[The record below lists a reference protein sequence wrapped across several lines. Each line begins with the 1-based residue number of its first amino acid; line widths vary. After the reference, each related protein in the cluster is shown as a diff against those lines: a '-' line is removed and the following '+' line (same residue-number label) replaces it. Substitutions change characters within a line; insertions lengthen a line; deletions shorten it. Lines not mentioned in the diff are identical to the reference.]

1 MSAGAWWKTSSPP
14 VKRCGW
20 PAVSERAGGLPG
32 SAAVPHASASR
43 LAVRAWQD
51 INQGRSNIMGA
62 WGSGTFEN
70 DDACD
75 LVCDLRESTDL
86 SLLEDALRTAAE
98 TDEDLD
104 AGDGSKALAAAEV
117 ILALLG
123 NPSPAIAEE
132 EDLQAWMK
140 ANPQRPTAALLA
152 LAERAVQQ
160 VTAEDSELR
169 ELWDE
174 ADSLDEWM
182 AEVNTLQAGLRAAR
196 SAAG

>member
-1 MSAGAWWKTSSPP
+1 
-14 VKRCGW
+14 
-20 PAVSERAGGLPG
+20 
-32 SAAVPHASASR
+32 VPHASASR

-86 SLLEDALRTAAE
+86 SLLEEALRTAAE

>member
-1 MSAGAWWKTSSPP
+1 
-14 VKRCGW
+14 
-20 PAVSERAGGLPG
+20 
-32 SAAVPHASASR
+32 
-43 LAVRAWQD
+43 
-51 INQGRSNIMGA
+51 MGA

-86 SLLEDALRTAAE
+86 SLLEEALRTAAE

-132 EDLQAWMK
+132 EDVQAWMK

-182 AEVNTLQAGLRAAR
+182 AEVNTLLAGLRAAR
-196 SAAG
+196 SAVG